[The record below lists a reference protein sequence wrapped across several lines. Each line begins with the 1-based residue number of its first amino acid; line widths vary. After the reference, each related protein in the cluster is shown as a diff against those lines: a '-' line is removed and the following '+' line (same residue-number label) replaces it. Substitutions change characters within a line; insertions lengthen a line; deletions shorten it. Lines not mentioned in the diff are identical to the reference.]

1 MIRSVLALLAGI
13 VAIFATQAGLAFLTP
28 ATPGQAPAPGDL
40 LAVLLSNALT
50 ATMLLVIA
58 RRLPGAPA
66 RRAWLVFVI
75 WGGIQANSLSELFLF
90 DIGITPAQTI
100 GLIVYGLAQAA
111 AAATALGWLTEPRRH
126 DTSPAA
132 VTVRPWRLAIAP
144 PLYVVCYLGAG
155 MLVWPFI
162 ADYYQARPMPSLGP
176 VVALQVVRGL
186 AFGAI
191 VFLIARSCD
200 GGRRERV
207 VIGGLTLAVL
217 GGAAP
222 LVMPNPLMPAAI
234 RLAHLFEVVPSIS
247 GFAAILS
254 WALMRPRRP
263 ALAGHVVAPAAL
275 RAPEAYPGWT
285 RKHSSRRRP

>member
-1 MIRSVLALLAGI
+1 MIRSVLALLAGL

-28 ATPGQAPAPGDL
+28 ATPGHIPAPGDL

-58 RRLPGAPA
+58 RRRPGAPA
-66 RRAWLVFVI
+66 RRALLVFAI

-90 DIGITPAQTI
+90 DIGITRAQTI

-111 AAATALGWLTEPRRH
+111 AAAAALGWLTAPRDH
-126 DTSPAA
+126 LTTPAA
-132 VTVRPWRLAIAP
+132 VPIRPWRLALAP

-176 VVALQVVRGL
+176 VVALQIVRGL

-200 GGRRERV
+200 GGRGERALV
-207 VIGGLTLAVL
+207 AGLALAVL

-234 RLAHLFEVVPSIS
+234 RLAHLFEVVPSIF

-254 WALMRPRRP
+254 WALTRPARP
-263 ALAGHVVAPAAL
+263 ALAGSLLATQP
-275 RAPEAYPGWT
+275 
-285 RKHSSRRRP
+285 

>member
-1 MIRSVLALLAGI
+1 MIRSALALLAGV
-13 VAIFATQAGLAFLTP
+13 VAIFVTQVGLAFLTP
-28 ATPGQAPAPGDL
+28 ATPGQVPGPGDL

-66 RRAWLVFVI
+66 RRALLLFVI
-75 WGGIQANSLSELFLF
+75 WGGIQANSFSELFLF
-90 DIGITPAQTI
+90 DIGITRTQTI

-111 AAATALGWLTEPRRH
+111 AAAAALGWLAAPRGH
-126 DTSPAA
+126 ATTPAA
-132 VTVRPWRLAIAP
+132 VPVRPWRLAIAP
-144 PLYVVCYLGAG
+144 PLYVICYLGAG

-162 ADYYQARPMPSLGP
+162 ADYYQERPMPSLGP

-200 GGRRERV
+200 GGRGERALV
-207 VIGGLTLAVL
+207 AGLTLAVL

-222 LVMPNPLMPAAI
+222 LVMPNPLMPEAI
-234 RLAHLFEVVPSIS
+234 RLAHLFEVVPSIFA
-247 GFAAILS
+247 FAAILA
-254 WALMRPRRP
+254 WALTRRRRP
-263 ALAGHVVAPAAL
+263 AMAANMLATQL
-275 RAPEAYPGWT
+275 
-285 RKHSSRRRP
+285 